1 MANRRATKKKQAKRR
16 AEARRVKSEKEHQI
30 SLCMIVKNE
39 EEFLPGCLDS
49 VKGVVDEIVIVDTGS
64 TDRTVEIAR
73 QYGAK
78 VYHYEWNDDFAAA
91 RNESL
96 KHATCGWIL
105 VLDADERLDAS
116 SGPVLRAV
124 ASGRAPKAIYGC
136 WVSNRGESGKLT
148 EHVAPRFFPGGGA
161 VAYEGFIH
169 EQPRP
174 VREGSSLRKEC
185 PVLKG
190 FVVTHVGYQA
200 SLIRERNKRARNIS
214 LLERALARE
223 DNAYQRY
230 KLGATL
236 LEEGCVDRG
245 VSELEHALTLLAG
258 ASASGA
264 EAQRAQI
271 RALLCRAYLKSHRV
285 GDALACIRAALE
297 ECPDFKAAQFQYG
310 LCLAEAGEIAEARDY
325 FTRLALVGPEDS
337 RSAADAL
344 SFDPS
349 IFTWKAKTMAARCS
363 LRMGDARSAARMLA
377 GAAGFRPRAPEYVQT
392 VRDAV
397 ARLRLQGAADERDAR
412 DLSELEDVLREEARA
427 RLQAGDER
435 FDAGEIGEALRAYR
449 DAVQMGHPV
458 DGALL
463 ARLASCEARL
473 GGARQAFTTYLN
485 ALRARPSDARSVEL
499 LIALTRLFQ
508 ERMGEAL
515 RALPE
520 RERPAAVS

>member
-105 VLDADERLDAS
+105 VLDADETLDAS

-124 ASGRAPKAIYGC
+124 ASGRAPRAIYGC
-136 WVSNRGESGKLT
+136 WVVNLGESGKVS
-148 EHVAPRFFPGGGA
+148 EHVAPRFFPGGGL
-161 VAYEGFIH
+161 VAYRGLIH

-174 VREGSSLRKEC
+174 VREGSSLGKTC

-200 SLIRERNKRARNIS
+200 SVIRERNKRARNIK
-214 LLERALARE
+214 LLERALAQE

-245 VSELEHALTLLAG
+245 ASELEHALTLLAG
-258 ASASGA
+258 ASANGS

-271 RALLCRAYLKSHRV
+271 RVLLCRAYLKGHRV

-297 ECPDFKAAQFQYG
+297 ECPDFKAVQFQYG
-310 LCLAEAGEIAEARDY
+310 LCLAEAGEIAEARDC

-349 IFTWKAKTMAARCS
+349 IFTWKARTMAARCN
-363 LRMGDARSAARMLA
+363 LRMGDVKAAAHLLA
-377 GAAGFRPRAPEYVQT
+377 GVAGLRPWAPEYMQT
-392 VRDAV
+392 VRDVV
-397 ARLRLQGAADERDAR
+397 ARLRLQSATDEQDAQ
-412 DLSELEDVLREEARA
+412 DLNILEEVLREEAAA
-427 RLQAGDER
+427 RLRTGDER
-435 FDAGEIGEALRAYR
+435 FDAGSIEEALRAYR

-458 DGALL
+458 DGVVL

-473 GGARQAFTTYLN
+473 GNAREAFATYLR
-485 ALRARPSDARSVEL
+485 ALRAAPSDARSVGL
-499 LIALTRLFQ
+499 LIELTQLFR
-508 ERMGEAL
+508 ERMSQTREAL
-515 RALPE
+515 PQRQ
-520 RERPAAVS
+520 AAAN